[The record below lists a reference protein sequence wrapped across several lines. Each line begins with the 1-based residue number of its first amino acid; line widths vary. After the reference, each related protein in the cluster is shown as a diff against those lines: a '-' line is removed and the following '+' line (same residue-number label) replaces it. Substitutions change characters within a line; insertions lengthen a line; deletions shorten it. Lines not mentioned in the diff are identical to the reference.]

1 MEDDPISS
9 LLAAARENGREQ
21 PPLEALGAAVRLRE
35 ELERLEAVHVRRA
48 RVDGYTWSE
57 IATILGVSKQA
68 VHKKYG
74 GRRRDA

>member
-1 MEDDPISS
+1 MEDEPIST
-9 LLAAARENGREQ
+9 LLAGESARDQ
-21 PPLEALGAAVRLRE
+21 PPLEALRAAVRLRA
-35 ELERLEAVHVRRA
+35 ELERLEAMHVRRA
-48 RVDGYTWSE
+48 RVDGCTWAE